1 MDMYQ
6 KYTSPFGYQ
15 TGIGGI
21 DTYGVNHN
29 RFSLRDEIDYQFA
42 RQKRENE
49 LQAQYNAQGITENY
63 PQYTTNFWGN
73 AANNIGLQV
82 EQLPMWR
89 AAGSTLGKFFAKN
102 GLKTVKQGINSF
114 ADKMK
119 NMYYNNDEDEK
130 KYHY

>member
-1 MDMYQ
+1 MTTPLHLVKDTTFAN
-6 KYTSPFGYQ
+6 KALNAATDTLNASAGYAENWDDFW
-15 TGIGGI
+15 TNLA
-21 DTYGVNHN
+21 VN
-29 RFSLRDEIDYQFA
+29 
-42 RQKRENE
+42 
-49 LQAQYNAQGITENY
+49 G
-63 PQYTTNFWGN
+63 

-119 NMYYNNDEDEK
+119 NMYYNDDEDEK

>member
-1 MDMYQ
+1 M
-6 KYTSPFGYQ
+6 
-15 TGIGGI
+15 
-21 DTYGVNHN
+21 
-29 RFSLRDEIDYQFA
+29 RDEIDYQFA

-63 PQYTTNFWGN
+63 PQYTTNFWDN
-73 AANNIGLQV
+73 AANNISLQV

-130 KYHY
+130 KYYY

>member
-1 MDMYQ
+1 M
-6 KYTSPFGYQ
+6 
-15 TGIGGI
+15 
-21 DTYGVNHN
+21 
-29 RFSLRDEIDYQFA
+29 RDEIDYQFA

-119 NMYYNNDEDEK
+119 NMYHNNDEYEK

>member
-1 MDMYQ
+1 M
-6 KYTSPFGYQ
+6 S
-15 TGIGGI
+15 I
-21 DTYGVNHN
+21 V
-29 RFSLRDEIDYQFA
+29 RFLFLIYNNQFLHFA
-42 RQKRENE
+42 RQKCENE
-49 LQAQYNAQGITENY
+49 LQAQYNAQGIIENWDDFW
-63 PQYTTNFWGN
+63 TNLAVNG

-102 GLKTVKQGINSF
+102 GLKTLKQGINSF

-119 NMYYNNDEDEK
+119 NMYYNDDEYNE

>member
-1 MDMYQ
+1 M
-6 KYTSPFGYQ
+6 
-15 TGIGGI
+15 
-21 DTYGVNHN
+21 H
-29 RFSLRDEIDYQFA
+29 FA

-49 LQAQYNAQGITENY
+49 LQAQYNAQGITENWDDFW
-63 PQYTTNFWGN
+63 TNLTVNG

-102 GLKTVKQGINSF
+102 GLKTLKQGINSF

-119 NMYYNNDEDEK
+119 NMYYHNDEDKE